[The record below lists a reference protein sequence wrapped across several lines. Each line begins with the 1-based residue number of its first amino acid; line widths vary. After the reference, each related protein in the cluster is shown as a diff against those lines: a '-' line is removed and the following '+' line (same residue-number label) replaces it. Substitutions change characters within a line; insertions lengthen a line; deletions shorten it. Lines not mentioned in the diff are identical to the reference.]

1 MALQVIDEELFN
13 KIRKDWK
20 LDNSFERVLEE
31 YGVEE
36 ELLKDILDPKS
47 YEEFCEEQDLQT
59 L

>member
-1 MALQVIDEELFN
+1 MALQVVDEELFN

-36 ELLKDILDPKS
+36 ELLNEILHFKS
-47 YEEFCEEQDLQT
+47 YEEFCEEQDL
-59 L
+59 